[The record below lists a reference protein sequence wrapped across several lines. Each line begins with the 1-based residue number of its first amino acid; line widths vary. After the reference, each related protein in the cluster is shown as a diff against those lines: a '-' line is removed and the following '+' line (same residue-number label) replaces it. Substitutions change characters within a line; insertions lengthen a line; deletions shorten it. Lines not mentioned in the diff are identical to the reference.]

1 MKKSFNKEEL
11 TIMSFYNCDDR
22 IKLIN
27 QLESV
32 VENVDE
38 VEIESEINEIVI
50 NLKGMTN
57 DEFKEIDF
65 KNIIEIEEDI

>member
-38 VEIESEINEIVI
+38 VEIESEINE
-50 NLKGMTN
+50 
-57 DEFKEIDF
+57 
-65 KNIIEIEEDI
+65 

>member
-50 NLKGMTN
+50 KLKDITN

-65 KNIIEIEEDI
+65 KNIIEIEEGI

>member
-50 NLKGMTN
+50 KLKCMT
-57 DEFKEIDF
+57 DDDFKEIDF

>member
-50 NLKGMTN
+50 KLKDMTN

-65 KNIIEIEEDI
+65 KNIIEIEEDT

>member
-27 QLESV
+27 QLEFV

-50 NLKGMTN
+50 KLKGMTN

>member
-1 MKKSFNKEEL
+1 
-11 TIMSFYNCDDR
+11 MSFYNCDDR

-50 NLKGMTN
+50 KLKGMN
-57 DEFKEIDF
+57 GWRL
-65 KNIIEIEEDI
+65 

>member
-32 VENVDE
+32 VENVDV

-50 NLKGMTN
+50 KLKDMTN

>member
-50 NLKGMTN
+50 KLKGTTN

>member
-50 NLKGMTN
+50 KLKSMTD

>member
-50 NLKGMTN
+50 NLKGMT
-57 DEFKEIDF
+57 DDDFKEIDF